1 MKDILRFIKKHSR
14 IIVGLLIVI
23 FLVIIG
29 VMAKNFFFPSDSDV
43 YYGTRLEGIEKV
55 KISNKKKEELKEHF
69 KDSSKKITIRLAGR
83 IIYFDITVNDD
94 VSVDS
99 SRDMA
104 NKTLEKLSDEEKAY
118 YDIQFIINNDK
129 EKEHFPIIGYKHHT
143 KQGISWTKNR

>member
-14 IIVGLLIVI
+14 IIVGLIIVI

-29 VMAKNFFFPSDSDV
+29 IMAKNFFFPNDNDV

-55 KISNKKKEELKEHF
+55 KITNKKKEELKEHF

-83 IIYFDITVNDD
+83 IIYFNIKVNDD
-94 VSVDS
+94 VSVDTARELS
-99 SRDMA
+99 
-104 NKTLEKLSDEEKAY
+104 NKTLEKLSEEEKAY
-118 YDIQFIINNDK
+118 YDIQFIISNDK
-129 EKEHFPIIGYKHHT
+129 DSEHFPIIGYKHHT